1 MELKH
6 LKAIGMI
13 TISLIIFGQ
22 KSPAQDLIARQAPI
36 DNKTKIIDSCSL
48 DSLEKL
54 ATAEQNETYSSGSDL
69 YPNWDNTHV
78 NGADT
83 KVNIPDNYTIDMTGF
98 CMPANHTRITSSFGV
113 RKRRM
118 HYGIDLK
125 VHIGDTIVAAFD
137 GKVRIVNTE
146 RRGYGK
152 YIVIRHNNGL
162 ETIYAHLSKQL
173 VEINQTVKAGEVIGL
188 GGNTGRSTGSHL
200 HFETRFLGIAINPTH
215 LFNFQELDIVADTY
229 VFTKTTENNAH
240 LANSIKENSNNSESI
255 SYHKVKEGD
264 TLLQIA
270 TTKGISLAKLCK
282 LNKITKKTVIRPG
295 QVLRCS

>member
-1 MELKH
+1 MKLNDLKE
-6 LKAIGMI
+6 IGMI
-13 TISLIIFGQ
+13 AISLIIFCQ

-36 DNKTKIIDSCSL
+36 DNKLKIIDSFSL

-54 ATAEQNETYSSGSDL
+54 VKSEQIETYSSDLDL
-69 YPNWDNTHV
+69 YSNWDNTHV
-78 NGADT
+78 NGTDI
-83 KVNIPDNYTIDMTGF
+83 KFNIPDSYAIDMTGF
-98 CMPANHTRITSSFGV
+98 CMPINHTRITSSFGV

-125 VHIGDTIVAAFD
+125 VYIGDTIVAAFD

-152 YIVIRHNNGL
+152 YIVIRHDNGL

-200 HFETRFLGIAINPTH
+200 HFETRFLGIAINPAH
-215 LFNFQELDIVADTY
+215 LFDFQEQDILADVY
-229 VFTKTTENNAH
+229 VFTKTPENNAH
-240 LANSIKENSNNSESI
+240 PANNIKENSNNSESI
-255 SYHKVKEGD
+255 SYHKVKAGD
-264 TLLQIA
+264 TLSQIA
-270 TTKGISLAKLCK
+270 ATKGISLSTLCK
-282 LNKITKKTVIRPG
+282 LNRITTKTVLRLG